1 MDRVTLSQALAALT
15 SKPEPCPACKGSR
28 RHRPGVLEDALLG
41 CCGACEGTGRAHG
54 AVLARLTREPE
65 ASLRWLAAEVVRVR
79 GASAEG
85 RA

>member
-1 MDRVTLSQALAALT
+1 MELTLDRALEALT
-15 SKPEPCPACKGSR
+15 SPSGPCPACKGTR
-28 RHRPGVLEDALLG
+28 RRRPGVLEDALMG

-79 GASAEG
+79 GASTGA
-85 RA
+85 AS